1 MTTMTE
7 LGAQLCSAR
16 ESKGLTHEDVSRRI
30 KVAVRTLVAL
40 ETGNMDDLPHAV
52 YTKGFVKSYA
62 RLLGLDPEEYG
73 QAMDVIYASE
83 LGDQEEQELA
93 FVSRRLPPPKP
104 RWHIPVLILFVCVL
118 AAGGGWYFFV
128 DSRSSSAVNELAP
141 QGAAEETPQGGVE
154 AAPAVPQAGADG
166 MESAS
171 PQMQNESE
179 AAPEGSENIVVPGD
193 AEAPVPAPEMQK
205 PAPAPQGSLPAPS
218 ADVARTE
225 PALPA
230 SAAASVPAPVEEAAI
245 AVENSGGAAVRDIS
259 QEQATALAA
268 TASGVAPASE
278 AAGADSSV
286 TESTGATGGAAYG
299 PAVMEIP
306 LKPVSGEQKLTLTAS
321 SECWVEV
328 WGTGVERREMYLRS
342 GQKSVLRF
350 PAQLNLKLGNSGGVT
365 VTLNDRNVPMAG
377 EEGKVLTLH
386 FIPAQ

>member
-83 LGDQEEQELA
+83 LGEQEEQEVA

-141 QGAAEETPQGGVE
+141 QGAAEEAPQSGVE
-154 AAPAVPQAGADG
+154 AAPAVPQAGVDG
-166 MESAS
+166 MDSAS

-179 AAPEGSENIVVPGD
+179 AAPEGTEDTVAPGD
-193 AEAPVPAPEMQK
+193 TGVAPVPAPEAEV
-205 PAPAPQGSLPAPS
+205 PAPAAPQGSLPDS
-218 ADVARTE
+218 TVEVARTE
-225 PALPA
+225 PVL
-230 SAAASVPAPVEEAAI
+230 SAPVHVPAGEEAV
-245 AVENSGGAAVRDIS
+245 AVENLVDGAAVGDIR
-259 QEQATALAA
+259 QEQAEELAA
-268 TASGVAPASE
+268 TVSGVAPAPE
-278 AAGADSSV
+278 AAEAGISSA
-286 TESTGATGGAAYG
+286 ESTGATGGAPYG

-306 LKPVSGEQKLTLTAS
+306 LQPVSGEQKLTLTAS

-342 GQKSVLRF
+342 GQKSVVRF